1 MKIVWS
7 PLSLDRVTEITKY
20 IVIDNPQA
28 ANSWIEEL
36 FNSVD
41 QLRSFPRSGRKVPE
55 LSEDPIR
62 EIIFGN
68 YRIIYRIEVQQI
80 SILTVRNIRQILPES
95 DIR

>member
-1 MKIVWS
+1 VKIVWS
-7 PLSLDRVTEITKY
+7 PLAIDRAAEIAKF
-20 IVIDNPQA
+20 IAIDNPQA

-55 LSEDPIR
+55 LSEDTIR
-62 EIIFGN
+62 GIIFGN
-68 YRIIYRIEVQQI
+68 YRIIYQIEDKQI

>member
-7 PLSLDRVTEITKY
+7 PLAIDRAAEIAKF
-20 IVIDNPQA
+20 IAIDNPQA

-55 LSEDPIR
+55 LSEDTIR
-62 EIIFGN
+62 GIIFGN
-68 YRIIYRIEVQQI
+68 YRIIYQIEDKQI